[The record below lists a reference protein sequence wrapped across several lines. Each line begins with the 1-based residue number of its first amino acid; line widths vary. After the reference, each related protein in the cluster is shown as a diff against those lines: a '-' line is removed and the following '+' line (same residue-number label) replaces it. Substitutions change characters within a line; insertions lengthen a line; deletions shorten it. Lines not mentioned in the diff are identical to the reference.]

1 MKPTELPYDV
11 VYAGREVLGELSL
24 AESRE
29 ILLTN
34 GIGGYA
40 SLTLA
45 GSLTRSYHG
54 LLIAALRPPLDRTLL
69 LTKLNDAVLYLG
81 RSFHLSTDR
90 RRDHCVRKQA
100 AVRRAE
106 SLFEKVPL
114 DEDGQVSVRAGGSL
128 DRRASLTPVW
138 HGDASK
144 TVADVREGEVV
155 SPAGFELLESFR
167 LEGTVPVFCYA
178 FSDALLEKKM
188 WMKHGQNTVY
198 VTYHLRRAVQAIELR
213 VEALVNHRNHHI
225 RTSAMRPHFNYS
237 ANVGRDGST
246 VSVLFTTPDHQETT
260 LCMRVSRGTAEL
272 TNEWVTGFV
281 LSEERARGLPEID
294 DNLHAATFIVE
305 LPPGGQ
311 VTFVASAEPDA
322 MHLNL
327 DGEAEVAM
335 QHAYEKSLLQK
346 FEAAR
351 EMALQR
357 RSAMAEQSSSH
368 SWVNDSAIDTEF
380 SPQAKMRRRRASVE
394 PCIKQLVLAADQFII
409 SRGGGRSVVAGFH
422 WFTDWARDV
431 RFMTCV
437 IACLMIG
444 CLAKGCLTSR
454 GPGVCC

>member
-1 MKPTELPYDV
+1 MMKPTELPYDV
-11 VYAGREVLGELSL
+11 VYAGREILGELSL

-29 ILLTN
+29 VLLTN
-34 GIGGYA
+34 GIGGYG

-54 LLIAALRPPLDRTLL
+54 LLVAALRPPLDRTLL

-81 RSFHLSTDR
+81 RSFHLATDR
-90 RRDHCVRKQA
+90 RRDHSVRKQTA
-100 AVRRAE
+100 FQRAE
-106 SLFEKVPL
+106 SQFAAVPL
-114 DEDGQVSVRAGGSL
+114 DDDGNVSLCAGASL
-128 DRRASLTPVW
+128 DQTASLSPVW
-138 HGDASK
+138 HGGAAK
-144 TVADVREGEVV
+144 TQADVREGEVI

-178 FSDALLEKKM
+178 FADALLEKKL

-213 VEALVNHRNHHI
+213 IKALVNHRNHHI
-225 RTSAMRPHFNYS
+225 RTSAVHPHFNYS
-237 ANVGRDGST
+237 ANVGHNGSM
-246 VSVLFTTPDHQETT
+246 VSVLFTTPDLQETT
-260 LCMRVSRGTAEL
+260 LCMRVSRGRADL

-294 DNLHAATFIVE
+294 DNLHAATFVIE
-305 LPPGGQ
+305 LPPGGH
-311 VTFVASAEPDA
+311 VTFVASAEPDV
-322 MHLNL
+322 MHLSL
-327 DGEAEVAM
+327 DGESELGM

-346 FEAAR
+346 FESAR

-357 RSAMAEQSSSH
+357 RTEMREQSSSY
-368 SWVNDSAIDTEF
+368 SSVNDNSIDAEL
-380 SPQAKMRRRRASVE
+380 SPQARMRRRRASVE

-431 RFMTCV
+431 SVLKRDSS
-437 IACLMIG
+437 LMSRYMHQSRS
-444 CLAKGCLTSR
+444 TSS
-454 GPGVCC
+454 